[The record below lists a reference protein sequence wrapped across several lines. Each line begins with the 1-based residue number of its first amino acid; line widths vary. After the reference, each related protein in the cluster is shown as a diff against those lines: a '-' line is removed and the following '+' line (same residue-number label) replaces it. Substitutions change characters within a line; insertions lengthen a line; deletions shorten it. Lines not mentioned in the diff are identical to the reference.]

1 LFFPTV
7 PSANTLVR
15 WVNENAF
22 ASIMQARPC
31 PTFGR
36 PVHLRGSPHRLRPG
50 SSPHALRIP
59 SRDGHPALRW
69 IPPSADDAL
78 PPSLDIAPLIRVPE
92 GLQPSRTT
100 RCSAHTMAWSDS
112 SRACTSAVWLCAFA
126 DRPRSL
132 AGRGAPEVSRFSCM
146 LFLSVRGFSDYA
158 GPSDRS
164 RLSRISRCAFLH
176 QEGVGVLVLRFSK
189 LNRPAHRYPCLR
201 FERHLTMPPARLR
214 AKMESLSPFL

>member
-100 RCSAHTMAWSDS
+100 RCSAHTTPAADFCGRIRVNYFPLSHE
-112 SRACTSAVWLCAFA
+112 SATCRRSPEIRSTAFCAQPPNLRFA
-126 DRPRSL
+126 SL
-132 AGRGAPEVSRFSCM
+132 IDM
-146 LFLSVRGFSDYA
+146 GFA
-158 GPSDRS
+158 IIGPLAQRS
-164 RLSRISRCAFLH
+164 RLRFGSCTLARAFA
-176 QEGVGVLVLRFSK
+176 LRF
-189 LNRPAHRYPCLR
+189 LQTPPHGDALALRYHFSSIR
-201 FERHLTMPPARLR
+201 M
-214 AKMESLSPFL
+214 